1 MVGINTNV
9 NALNAAASLASNS
22 VMQATAMQQLSTGMR
37 INSSKDDAAGLAI
50 STTMNSNIRG
60 LNVAVR
66 NANDGI
72 SMAQTAESSLASV
85 TNMLQRMRELA
96 VQASNGTLSTANRA
110 SSQLEVKQL
119 QSEIDNIS
127 STANFNGIKLFDGSA
142 GNISLQTNVNAG
154 NFVKM
159 SIGPMS
165 TNTIGLGSRS
175 SLTSSGFSKTATTGL
190 NNVMQS
196 GDLIINGVTI
206 GSSTAADDNLSFN
219 AAATNV
225 PSDNASSAIAK
236 VAAINRASALTGVTA
251 TVNQT
256 VASGVAMTA
265 AVAGQIGKAGVL
277 AINGVTTGAITL
289 QGNTGLDRQSAVTAI
304 NLISAQTGVVAVD
317 TGNDAAGVQLI
328 AADGRNITTQLRTSG
343 LTATAATFGTSIGV
357 NIGTTASDVLTGTAA
372 THQQNT
378 FSGTYTLQSTTGSP
392 ITISTSAS
400 TTASLSRSGFNA
412 AGTFTANTSFATSS
426 TRNGTPATAAT
437 AGLASG
443 DLVINGVQIGA
454 SVATDDTASDLTAVS
469 SQGGNSAIAI
479 AAAINKQSAATGV
492 TAKAAPNVIVSTL
505 GAYTGTAAANGLFLI
520 NNVAVTVGTTAGSV
534 NTTVST
540 TLNDIITG
548 INQVSGQSG
557 VVATDNGNGITLTAA
572 DGRNISLTSTGAA
585 TPAVMGLTATTGT
598 PNTAAATYF
607 ASVTLSSSNT
617 FTVKAGAASASL
629 ADMTALGFS
638 EGTFGGVNNGTRLS
652 QVDVSTLSGAQ
663 TALSAIDAAISQI
676 SDQRSNLGAVQNRL
690 SGAVD
695 NLTSYTTN
703 LQSSVGRIQDTDYA
717 STTTTM
723 SKSQIISQAATA
735 MLAQANQQPQMV
747 LSLLK

>member
-22 VMQATAMQQLSTGMR
+22 VTQATAMQQLSTGMR
-37 INSSKDDAAGLAI
+37 INSAKDDAAGLAI
-50 STTMNSNIRG
+50 ATTMNSNIRG

-72 SMAQTAESSLASV
+72 SMAQTAESNLASV

-119 QSEIDNIS
+119 QNEIDNIS

-142 GNISLQTNVNAG
+142 GNITLQTNVNAG

-175 SLTSSGFSKTATTGL
+175 SLTSSGLSKTATTGL

-206 GSSTAADDNLSFN
+206 GSSTAADDTLSFN

-265 AVAGQIGKAGVL
+265 AVAAQIGKAGVI
-277 AINGVTTGAITL
+277 AINGVTTGSITL

-304 NLISAQTGVVAVD
+304 NAISGQTGVVAVD
-317 TGNDAAGVQLI
+317 TGNDSAGVQLI
-328 AADGRNITTQLRTSG
+328 AADGRNITTQLYSTTG
-343 LTATAATFGTSIGV
+343 AAATFGTSIGV
-357 NIGTTASDVLTGTAA
+357 NIGTTASTTLTGTAA

-400 TTASLSRSGFNA
+400 TTASLARSGFNA
-412 AGTFTANTSFATSS
+412 AGTYTANTSFATTSS
-426 TRNGTPATAAT
+426 RNGTPATAAT

-454 SVATDDTASDLTAVS
+454 SYATDDTSSDLTAVA

-479 AAAINKQSAATGV
+479 AAAINKQSALTGV

-505 GAYTGTAAANGLFLI
+505 GAYTGASASGTFLI
-520 NNVAVTVGTTAGSV
+520 NNVAVTVGTTAGQV
-534 NTTVST
+534 NTTAST

-572 DGRNISLTSTGAA
+572 DGRNISLTSTGTSTA
-585 TPAVMGLTATTGT
+585 AVMGLTATTGAST
-598 PNTAAATYF
+598 GAAATYF
-607 ASVTLSSSNT
+607 SSVTLSSSNT
-617 FTVKAGAASASL
+617 FTIKAGAGATSL

-652 QVDVSTLSGAQ
+652 QVDVSTVTGAQ
-663 TALSAIDAAISQI
+663 TALSAIDAAIGQI
-676 SDQRSNLGAVQNRL
+676 SDQRSNLGAIQNRL
-690 SGAVD
+690 SSAVD

-703 LQSSVGRIQDTDYA
+703 LQSSVGRIQDTDYS

-723 SKSQIISQAATA
+723 SKSQIIAQAATA
-735 MLAQANQQPQMV
+735 MLAQANQQPQLV